1 MYLPSRRLVEN
12 GPVQEIEHNLQAMNG
27 RSLGADEIEFAVG
40 GDGDGAGGD
49 GDGDGDGAGG
59 DDDDDG
65 TMMTITICAPICVRF
80 HSQLH
85 DDMRNKGCQEAAGT
99 DALPANVLKS
109 MTIDALRF
117 SSIPPTAT

>member
-49 GDGDGDGAGG
+49 
-59 DDDDDG
+59 DDDG
-65 TMMTITICAPICVRF
+65 TMIKRIELQMTMTITICAPICVRF

>member
-59 DDDDDG
+59 G
-65 TMMTITICAPICVRF
+65 RRGKKMMADTKAFIETLQQWHTTVTW
-80 HSQLH
+80 SQWPSH
-85 DDMRNKGCQEAAGT
+85 RVT
-99 DALPANVLKS
+99 
-109 MTIDALRF
+109 
-117 SSIPPTAT
+117 